1 MKTGKELIVATKQYA
16 VDNPAKS
23 WRLFLTSLVLY
34 ALALT
39 GTILDIPIAGQ
50 IACSILAG
58 LLMVRVFVI
67 YHDYEHRAIL
77 QGSKLAR
84 EFMTFCGMYCLA
96 APSVWRSS
104 HDYHHH
110 HNSKLRT
117 AHIGSFPIMTKEA
130 YEQCSRSDRMKYLFA
145 RHPLTILFG
154 YFFIFFLGMCV
165 FPFFRNPKRHFDCGV
180 SLFMHLGVGFAL
192 TYYVGWQGLVLFL
205 LVPHFIGSML
215 GSYLFYAQHNFPA
228 ASHQDKVGWTYEGAA
243 MESSSFM
250 KMNPLMSWFTAN
262 IGYHHIHHLNARIPF
277 YRLPEVMEKMP
288 EVGEPRTTSLNPL
301 EVYRCLRLKVWDTE
315 QEKMVRLN

>member
-1 MKTGKELIVATKQYA
+1 MKTGKELIVATKPFA
-16 VDNPAKS
+16 VDDPAKS
-23 WRLFLTSLVLY
+23 WRLFLSAMILF
-34 ALALT
+34 ALAVV
-39 GTILDIPIAGQ
+39 GTIWNVHIAGQ

-58 LLMVRVFVI
+58 FLMVRVFVI
-67 YHDYEHRAIL
+67 YHDFEHRAIL
-77 QGSKLAR
+77 QNSWLAGQ
-84 EFMTFCGMYCLA
+84 FMTFCGMYCLA

-117 AHIGSFPIMTKEA
+117 AHIGSYPIMTREA
-130 YEQCSRSDRMKYLFA
+130 FDQASRGDRLKYLFA

-154 YFFIFFLGMCV
+154 YFFIFLLGMCV
-165 FPFFRNPKRHFDCGV
+165 FPFLRNPRRHFDCFV
-180 SLFMHLGVGFAL
+180 SLLMHVGLGTAL
-192 TYYVGWQGLVLFL
+192 FYYLGWQAMVLAL
-205 LVPHFIGSML
+205 IVPQFIASML

-243 MESSSFM
+243 LESSSFM
-250 KMNPLMSWFTAN
+250 KMNRLMRWFTAN

-288 EVGEPRTTSLNPL
+288 EVQAPRTTSLNPL
-301 EVYRCLRLKVWDTE
+301 EVYRCLRLKVWDTK
-315 QEKMVRLN
+315 QEKMVGLN